1 MAFDSLQVPA
11 TIINNDKLI
20 SMAGNLMA
28 KQKAEKDAYSKS
40 LIDQMA
46 KIDSAGIRNK
56 DVSAFN
62 KMYNDY
68 VSYGSANVNNLD
80 NPEVQVKLKQM
91 ENQVRGFINVSKGA
105 KETDVKVLPLTGPDF
120 DDNTRKEAQ
129 EYTDKPTLERAES
142 FDFTKSRKVDDKDY
156 GAEALKMFS
165 VDITSNIDG
174 VELKNMDEGAIRK
187 RVSNLMNSKANLPTV
202 QKGVLQIG
210 GGNAE
215 KGVDMLQEMIV
226 QETLAKQSQKIDD
239 PSEAEKTKSY
249 FSKYGYNENL
259 IPALKFA
266 ADLTYALA
274 KGDPKATKLLKNSA
288 GEAIELIDNGKTIEI
303 SAKDNYGNNK
313 KIQVFDRGSS
323 MAELGRQV
331 AGFLNVYGT
340 KMGFKTIPLPEYDAF
355 IKDPNYSKYGK
366 AAMPIKGSTAEK
378 EYNADPNYFNAFK
391 TNVPVVKT
399 ATPKAA
405 PIPAPIPQTVPN
417 PNTTKPA
424 TSAQVKTPTLPKT
437 KEPKNIGV
445 GDSLLNGIN
454 FTPIDGGKKKSNEPK
469 VVIQT
474 PKIPTDDVRADG
486 SKKGNGFLGVL
497 QRPDGNVST
506 EISVGVEIDGKEVEI
521 PTLIPTLTK
530 EEINYLLTND
540 IKNPKSLFDTPI
552 GKSILNKSKEFAKE
566 RIGRGVS
573 PFYQEGE
580 EKTPTT
586 PPVNKTSSSNN
597 DDLYNRVKEHEGVRN
612 SVYKDSRGNL
622 TIGVGFNLNRSD
634 ANKRLKSVGADPKLI
649 RSGKGKLTDN
659 QVDTLY
665 KEDLN
670 KAKISAKKL
679 VSKTWDELPKGV
691 QGVLTEMAFNLGE
704 GGLSEF
710 KNTLGYIEE
719 KRFKL
724 ASQSMLKSK
733 WARQIGDRAKTL
745 ANIIGNA

>member
-28 KQKAEKDAYSKS
+28 KKKAEKDAYSKS

-56 DVSAFN
+56 DVSVFN

-91 ENQVRGFINVSKGA
+91 ENQVRGFINVSKGG
-105 KETDVKVLPLTGPDF
+105 KEMDVKVLALTSPDF
-120 DDNTRKEAQ
+120 DDNTRKESQAYL
-129 EYTDKPTLERAES
+129 EKPTLERAES
-142 FDFTKSRKVDDKDY
+142 FDFTKSKKVDDKDY
-156 GAEALKMFS
+156 GAEALKMLDI
-165 VDITSNIDG
+165 DITSNIDG
-174 VELKNMDEGAIRK
+174 VELKNMDEDALRQRAK
-187 RVSNLMNSKANLPTV
+187 SLVASKADLLTFQKAALQLGGGDP
-202 QKGVLQIG
+202 QKGVAAL
-210 GGNAE
+210 E
-215 KGVDMLQEMIV
+215 EMAF
-226 QETLAKQSQKIDD
+226 QQALAKQSQKIDD
-239 PSEAEKTKSY
+239 PSEGQKTKD
-249 FSKYGYNENL
+249 FFKKNKYHEEL
-259 IPALKFA
+259 VPALSFVG
-266 ADLTYALA
+266 DLTYALA
-274 KGDPKATKLLKNSA
+274 KGDPKAAKMLQ
-288 GEAIELIDNGKTIEI
+288 ELSLDTIFIKDNGKQITISSDKAGSYI
-303 SAKDNYGNNK
+303 
-313 KIQVFDRGSS
+313 IQTFDRNSN

-331 AGFLNVYGT
+331 VGFTNNYG
-340 KMGFKTIPLPEYDAF
+340 KKGGFAQIPLYEYDAF
-355 IKDPNYSKYGK
+355 LKDPNYSKYGK
-366 AAMPIKGSTAEK
+366 AAMPIKGSIAEK

-391 TNVPVVKT
+391 TNVPLVKK
-399 ATPKAA
+399 ATPA
-405 PIPAPIPQTVPN
+405 PPTVP
-417 PNTTKPA
+417 
-424 TSAQVKTPTLPKT
+424 TPTPTPVPTQVAKQPVLPKT

-454 FTPIDGGKKKSNEPK
+454 FTPTVGGKKKSNEPK

-474 PKIPTDDVRADG
+474 PKITTQEKSLTKDDIRADG

-521 PTLIPTLTK
+521 PTLVPTLTK

-566 RIGRGVS
+566 RIDRGVS

-586 PPVNKTSSSNN
+586 PPVNKTSISNN
-597 DDLYNRVKEHEGVRN
+597 DDIYNRVKEHEGVRN

-649 RSGKGKLTDN
+649 RSGKGKLTDK

-665 KEDLN
+665 KEDLS

-679 VSKTWDELPKGV
+679 VLKTWDELPKEV
-691 QGVLTEMAFNLGE
+691 QGALTEMAFNLGE

-724 ASQSMLKSK
+724 AAQSMLKSK

>member
-40 LIDQMA
+40 LIDKMA
-46 KIDSAGIRNK
+46 TIDSAGIRNK
-56 DVSAFN
+56 DVSVFN

-91 ENQVRGFINVSKGA
+91 ENQVRGFINVSKGG
-105 KETDVKVLPLTGPDF
+105 KEMDVKVLALTSPDF
-120 DDNTRKEAQ
+120 DDNTRKESQAYL
-129 EYTDKPTLERAES
+129 EKPTLERAES

-174 VELKNMDEGAIRK
+174 VELKNMDEGAIRE

-215 KGVDMLQEMIV
+215 KGTDMLQEMIV

-323 MAELGRQV
+323 MGELGRQV

-417 PNTTKPA
+417 PNTVKPV
-424 TSAQVKTPTLPKT
+424 TSAQVKTPALPKT

-454 FTPIDGGKKKSNEPK
+454 FTPIVEGKKKSNEPK
-469 VVIQT
+469 VVVET
-474 PKIPTDDVRADG
+474 PKIPT
-486 SKKGNGFLGVL
+486 
-497 QRPDGNVST
+497 
-506 EISVGVEIDGKEVEI
+506 
-521 PTLIPTLTK
+521 
-530 EEINYLLTND
+530 EEN
-540 IKNPKSLFDTPI
+540 
-552 GKSILNKSKEFAKE
+552 
-566 RIGRGVS
+566 
-573 PFYQEGE
+573 
-580 EKTPTT
+580 TPTT
-586 PPVNKTSSSNN
+586 APVNKEPISNN
-597 DDLYNRVKEHEGVRN
+597 DDLYSRVKEHEGVRN

-659 QVDTLY
+659 QIDTLY

-679 VSKTWDELPKGV
+679 VLKTWDELPKGV

>member
-1 MAFDSLQVPA
+1 MEFDSLQVPA

-56 DVSAFN
+56 DVSVFN

-105 KETDVKVLPLTGPDF
+105 KEVDVKVLPFQGPEY

-129 EYTDKPTLERAES
+129 AYTDKPTLERSES
-142 FDFTKSRKVDDKDY
+142 FDFTKAKKVDDKDY
-156 GAEALKMFS
+156 GAEALRLLDI
-165 VDITSNIDG
+165 DITSNIDG
-174 VELKNMDEGAIRK
+174 VELKNMDESELRQRAK
-187 RVSNLMNSKANLPTV
+187 SLVSANADLLTFQKAA
-202 QKGVLQIG
+202 LQLG
-210 GGNAE
+210 GGDPQLGVAKLEEMAYE
-215 KGVDMLQEMIV
+215 KA
-226 QETLAKQSQKIDD
+226 LAKQSQKIKT
-239 PSEAEKTKSY
+239 PSEAEKTKNY
-249 FSKYGYNENL
+249 FNQYGYNENL

-266 ADLTYALA
+266 ADLTYSLV
-274 KGDPKATKLLKNSA
+274 KGDPKATKLLKDSA
-288 GEAIELIDNGKTIEI
+288 GETIKAEDKGKTIEI
-303 SAKDNYGNNK
+303 TQKDNYGNWK
-313 KIQVFDRGSS
+313 LVQVFDRASG

-331 AGFLNVYGT
+331 AGFLNIYGT

-355 IKDPNYSKYGK
+355 IKDPNYSKYGQQ
-366 AAMPIKGSTAEK
+366 AQPIKGSIAEK
-378 EYNADPNYFNAFK
+378 EYNLNPSYFKSFQVK
-391 TNVPVVKT
+391 PSLVKPV
-399 ATPKAA
+399 ATKSV
-405 PIPAPIPQTVPN
+405 PIPQTP
-417 PNTTKPA
+417 KE
-424 TSAQVKTPTLPKT
+424 PTLPKP
-437 KEPKNIGV
+437 KEPKNIGML
-445 GDSLLNGIN
+445 DSVATWLLPSDTTNSN
-454 FTPIDGGKKKSNEPK
+454 NTPIVEGKKKSNDPK

-474 PKIPTDDVRADG
+474 PKITTQEKPLTKDDVRADG

-521 PTLIPTLTK
+521 PTLVPTLTK
-530 EEINYLLTND
+530 EEVNYLLTND
-540 IKNPKSLFDTPI
+540 IQNPKSLFDTPI

-566 RIGRGVS
+566 RISRGVS

-586 PPVNKTSSSNN
+586 PPVNKTPISNN
-597 DDLYNRVKEHEGVRN
+597 DDIYNRVKEHEGVRN

-649 RSGKGKLTDN
+649 RSGKGKLTDK

-679 VSKTWDELPKGV
+679 VLKTWDELPKGV
-691 QGVLTEMAFNLGE
+691 QGALTEMAFNLGE

-724 ASQSMLKSK
+724 AAQSMLKSK